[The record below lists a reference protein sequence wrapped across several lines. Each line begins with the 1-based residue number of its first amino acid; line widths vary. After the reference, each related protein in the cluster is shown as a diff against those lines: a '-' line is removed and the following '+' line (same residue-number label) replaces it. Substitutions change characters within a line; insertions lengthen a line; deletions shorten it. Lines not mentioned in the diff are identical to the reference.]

1 MLNSDMDRPSE
12 LSDIAEES
20 ETELSE
26 EDMHADGHKPGPQH
40 GLPGPHH
47 GPVGPHHGPPGP
59 HASGPGTLRDRLLG
73 RRGAPAPGVRTDHL
87 GQTILDHEDNLSDKE
102 IYPGHQQGQQ
112 GPHAPIP
119 AIGPTRSGL
128 ARLSNSLFNTI
139 GQLKG
144 KGASRVRQI
153 TKDNEGHGSLEAFN
167 EEDYEV
173 GPGGRGRFDPRAPPP
188 RSHQERGRPPPP
200 PHQHRP
206 LPRDVREPR
215 EGRDPRDPHYREGR
229 DPRDPRERRDPHM
242 REPHPP
248 PRDPRDPRDR
258 YEGEGRHRGGEYGRE
273 YGRGEGR
280 GRAGSGPT
288 GDQHTRI
295 FVALFDY
302 DPPTM
307 SPNPDACDE
316 ELGFR
321 EGQLIKVFGDKDPDG
336 FYWGEAGGHSGYV
349 PCNMVSE
356 VQVDDDRVAQELLKE
371 SETGRRRRDG
381 SVGRRGHQGDRWG
394 DIYANMP
401 IRKMIAMYDY
411 DPQELSPNVDSEVE
425 LSFQTGD
432 IIYVYGDM
440 DDDGFYMGELRGQ
453 RGLVPSNFLQDAPQ
467 DYADDHRSRRDTL
480 DPRDRPGPPGPSVR
494 GPGPG
499 AHGPPPP
506 PRPDQRDRRKDEP
519 EGTDQ
524 VHEETILRKD
534 TRSVASR
541 SLTSSQDMKG
551 AQGALGD
558 HHQDPGTIS
567 SAAERGGRSVSR
579 ERGVNKS
586 SGTLAGA
593 AFPNTTSSAGTPATT
608 AASRAKLNGLDLLDE
623 DPDNGPTIS
632 SADLDQLMEDFDL
645 NDPLEEDA
653 TSPKP
658 VEHDPAASK
667 EGDIKE
673 EKPGGLAGAL
683 PGGLGAGLSG
693 IPNPMGEGNLMG
705 KLGDLATQNP
715 VTDVM
720 SKGKDFLFKKFGL

>member
-1 MLNSDMDRPSE
+1 
-12 LSDIAEES
+12 
-20 ETELSE
+20 
-26 EDMHADGHKPGPQH
+26 MHADGHKPGPQH
-40 GLPGPHH
+40 GQPGSHH
-47 GPVGPHHGPPGP
+47 GPAGPYHGP
-59 HASGPGTLRDRLLG
+59 SGPGSLRDRLLG
-73 RRGAPAPGVRTDHL
+73 RRGAPAPGVRTDHM
-87 GQTILDHEDNLSDKE
+87 GQTILEHEDNLSDKE
-102 IYPGHQQGQQ
+102 IYPGHPQQGQQ
-112 GPHAPIP
+112 GPHAQIP
-119 AIGPTRSGL
+119 AIGSTRSGL

-144 KGASRVRQI
+144 KGATRARQI

-206 LPRDVREPR
+206 MPRDAREPR
-215 EGRDPRDPHYREGR
+215 EGRDPRDQHYREGR
-229 DPRDPRERRDPHM
+229 DPRDPRDRRDPLM
-242 REPHPP
+242 REPHA
-248 PRDPRDPRDR
+248 PRDPRDARGDVRDR

-273 YGRGEGR
+273 YGREGR
-280 GRAGSGPT
+280 GRGGTGP
-288 GDQHTRI
+288 GGEQHTRI

-371 SETGRRRRDG
+371 SESGRRRRDG

-401 IRKMIAMYDY
+401 VRKMIAMYDY

-432 IIYVYGDM
+432 IIYVYGEM

-467 DYADDHRSRRDTL
+467 DYSDDHRSRRDTL
-480 DPRDRPGPPGPSVR
+480 DPRDRAGPPGQPAR

-506 PRPDQRDRRKDEP
+506 PRPDQRDRRK
-519 EGTDQ
+519 GKYQLQ
-524 VHEETILRKD
+524 V
-534 TRSVASR
+534 
-541 SLTSSQDMKG
+541 SL
-551 AQGALGD
+551 
-558 HHQDPGTIS
+558 
-567 SAAERGGRSVSR
+567 
-579 ERGVNKS
+579 
-586 SGTLAGA
+586 
-593 AFPNTTSSAGTPATT
+593 FPNTNAIYI
-608 AASRAKLNGLDLLDE
+608 L
-623 DPDNGPTIS
+623 
-632 SADLDQLMEDFDL
+632 FDL
-645 NDPLEEDA
+645 
-653 TSPKP
+653 
-658 VEHDPAASK
+658 
-667 EGDIKE
+667 
-673 EKPGGLAGAL
+673 
-683 PGGLGAGLSG
+683 
-693 IPNPMGEGNLMG
+693 
-705 KLGDLATQNP
+705 
-715 VTDVM
+715 
-720 SKGKDFLFKKFGL
+720 F